1 MSTNIDRA
9 ADHMESLDRLY
20 DYGSGHMPSNAE
32 RAQALADA
40 GLLAPDLPEPTIWEQ
55 GNHPEWGNRPYA
67 TGVDRHPCGGLTVF
81 TPYAHW
87 LTPRQARQEAAALLA
102 AANYAEDHS

>member
-1 MSTNIDRA
+1 MTANIDRA
-9 ADHMESLDRLY
+9 AEVLAPYRIGNSHHDMAHD
-20 DYGSGHMPSNAE
+20 
-32 RAQALADA
+32 LADA

-102 AANYAEDHS
+102 AANYAEENQ